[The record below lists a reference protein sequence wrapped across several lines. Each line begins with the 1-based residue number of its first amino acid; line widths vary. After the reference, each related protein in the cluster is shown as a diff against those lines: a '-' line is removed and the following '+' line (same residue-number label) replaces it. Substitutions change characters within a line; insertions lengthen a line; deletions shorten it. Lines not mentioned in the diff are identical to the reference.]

1 MCKKTLG
8 LALVFA
14 VGVSSMVNAAD
25 FSEAAPTPANEVPET
40 FSWSGFYIGANLGYG
55 FGGDGNISSEG
66 QLGPN
71 IANIATG
78 ARPGSVDLDRN
89 GILGG
94 GQIGYNWQAGSFVYG
109 LEADI
114 SFTSIDDD
122 QNAVTPQINTGLA
135 QGNVFRS
142 ELDYLGTVR
151 ARLGYALDRTLFYGT
166 AGVAYGRSKMSVD
179 MFAPN
184 GVLQFTDEERKTN
197 IGYAVGA
204 GVEYA
209 VTSKISLKSE
219 YLYYDLGDDEL
230 NVQAIPG
237 TGVAGGYDSEFNNDG
252 HLFRVGLNYR
262 F

>member
-1 MCKKTLG
+1 MRYKTVSLT
-8 LALVFA
+8 LAVIVA
-14 VGVSSMVNAAD
+14 ASSLAIAAD
-25 FSEAAPTPANEVPET
+25 PFEAAPAPEAPDT
-40 FSWSGFYIGANLGYG
+40 FSWSGFYVGVNAGYG
-55 FGGDGNISSEG
+55 FGADGNISSEG

-114 SFTSIDDD
+114 SFTDLDDD
-122 QNAVTPQINTGLA
+122 RNIVTPQINTGLA

-151 ARLGYALDRTLFYGT
+151 GRLGYALDRTLFYGT
-166 AGVAYGRSKMSVD
+166 AGLAYGRSTMSVD

-184 GVLQFTDEERKTN
+184 GVRQFTGEKTGTN
-197 IGYAVGA
+197 VGYAVGA

-219 YLYYDLGDDEL
+219 YLYYDLGEEKL

-237 TGVAGGYDSEFNNDG
+237 TGVAGGYDSKFNNDG
-252 HLFRVGLNYR
+252 HLFRVGLNYA

>member
-1 MCKKTLG
+1 MRYKTVSLT
-8 LALVFA
+8 LAVILA
-14 VGVSSMVNAAD
+14 ASSLAIAAD
-25 FSEAAPTPANEVPET
+25 PFEAAPAPEAPDT
-40 FSWSGFYIGANLGYG
+40 FSWSSFYVGVNAGYG
-55 FGGDGNISSEG
+55 FGGDGDISSGG

-71 IANIATG
+71 IANMATG
-78 ARPGSVDLDRN
+78 ARPRSVDLDRN

-94 GQIGYNWQAGSFVYG
+94 GQIGYNWQAGSLVYG

-114 SFTSIDDD
+114 SFTEIDDD
-122 QNAVTPQINTGLA
+122 RNIVTPQINTGLA

-142 ELDYLGTVR
+142 EFDYLGTVR
-151 ARLGYALDRTLFYGT
+151 GRLGFALDRTLFYGT
-166 AGVAYGRSKMSVD
+166 AGLAYGRSTMSVD

-184 GVLQFTDEERKTN
+184 GVRQFTGEKTETN
-197 IGYAVGA
+197 VGYAVGA

-219 YLYYDLGDDEL
+219 YLYYDLGEEEL

-237 TGVAGGYDSEFNNDG
+237 TGVAGGYDSKFNNDG
-252 HLFRVGLNYR
+252 HLFRVGLNYK